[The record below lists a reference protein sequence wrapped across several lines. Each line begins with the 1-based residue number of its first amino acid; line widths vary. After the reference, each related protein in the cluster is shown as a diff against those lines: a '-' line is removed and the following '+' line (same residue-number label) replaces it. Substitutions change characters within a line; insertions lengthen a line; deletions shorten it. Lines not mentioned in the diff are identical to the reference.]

1 MPYLQLRAG
10 FWRVRMPIPKHLQAI
25 IGRGSRLTRALHT
38 ADREQADRLSLPV
51 VAEFMDIIA
60 AAEAKANWSTL
71 MAEAAERA
79 AKIAKFPWFRLNAP
93 EAILRGLMN
102 PETGEWLSQ
111 PFDFLNVPQPAAAPS
126 ERVSMSDLL
135 ALWIG
140 ERKPPPR
147 SQVAYRG
154 KVNRLVDFL
163 GHDDAG
169 KISERDMIRY
179 KEHLLKDPA
188 LSQKTVAGHLDDLRT
203 IFRFGAKNKKI
214 PSDPL
219 ADVTFKPKRDPHKK
233 RLPFSA
239 DDRRLILNEARGAD
253 PLIRWTAWVGA
264 FSGMRLGEIVDAH
277 TRDVMQLEGHWVFR
291 IGVEHRETSIKTE
304 TSLRDVPIHSAVIRE
319 GFLDYVGALGSGPLF
334 PMITPDRH
342 GKRSDNAS
350 AIVNPW
356 MRSIGITDRRK
367 TFHSHRHTVKTLLRG
382 QRVPEDVNDHITG
395 HANEKVGRSYGAYPI
410 PVLAEA
416 IELLPVA

>member
-1 MPYLQLRAG
+1 MP
-10 FWRVRMPIPKHLQAI
+10 VPKHLQTI

-38 ADREQADRLSLPV
+38 ADPMEADRLSLPV
-51 VAEFMDIIA
+51 VAEFMDMIA
-60 AAEAKANWSTL
+60 AAER
-71 MAEAAERA
+71 ERRGFKVRTGPA
-79 AKIAKFPWFRLNAP
+79 FTISAP

-102 PETGEWLSQ
+102 PETGQWLSS
-111 PFDFLNVPQPAAAPS
+111 PSEIFHARQPAAATVQ
-126 ERVSMSDLL
+126 RVSLSDLL

-140 ERKPPPR
+140 ERKPPAR

-163 GHDDAG
+163 GHDDAAR
-169 KISERDMIRY
+169 IIDRDMIRY
-179 KEHLLKDPA
+179 KEHLLKDPK
-188 LSQKTVAGHLDDLRT
+188 LSPKTVAGHLDDLRT
-203 IFRFGAKNKKI
+203 VFRFGLKNKKI
-214 PSDPL
+214 PFDPL
-219 ADVTFKPKRDPHKK
+219 VDVTFKPKRDPHKR

-239 DDRRLILNEARGAD
+239 ADRKLILTEARAAD

-291 IGVEHRETSIKTE
+291 IGVEHRETSVKTE

-319 GFLDYVGALGSGPLF
+319 GFLDYISGMKSGPLF

-356 MRSIGITDRRK
+356 MRSIGITEPRK

-382 QRVPEDVNDHITG
+382 KLVPEDVNDAITG
-395 HANEKVGRSYGAYPI
+395 HSNTKVGRQYGAYPI
-410 PVLAEA
+410 PDLAAA
-416 IELLPVA
+416 IELLPE

>member
-1 MPYLQLRAG
+1 
-10 FWRVRMPIPKHLQAI
+10 
-25 IGRGSRLTRALHT
+25 
-38 ADREQADRLSLPV
+38 
-51 VAEFMDIIA
+51 
-60 AAEAKANWSTL
+60 
-71 MAEAAERA
+71 
-79 AKIAKFPWFRLNAP
+79 
-93 EAILRGLMN
+93 
-102 PETGEWLSQ
+102 
-111 PFDFLNVPQPAAAPS
+111 
-126 ERVSMSDLL
+126 
-135 ALWIG
+135 
-140 ERKPPPR
+140 
-147 SQVAYRG
+147 
-154 KVNRLVDFL
+154 
-163 GHDDAG
+163 
-169 KISERDMIRY
+169 MIRY

-214 PSDPL
+214 PADPL

-239 DDRRLILNEARGAD
+239 DDRTLILKEARGAD

-356 MRSIGITDRRK
+356 MRSIGITDPRK

>member
-1 MPYLQLRAG
+1 
-10 FWRVRMPIPKHLQAI
+10 
-25 IGRGSRLTRALHT
+25 
-38 ADREQADRLSLPV
+38 
-51 VAEFMDIIA
+51 
-60 AAEAKANWSTL
+60 
-71 MAEAAERA
+71 
-79 AKIAKFPWFRLNAP
+79 
-93 EAILRGLMN
+93 
-102 PETGEWLSQ
+102 
-111 PFDFLNVPQPAAAPS
+111 
-126 ERVSMSDLL
+126 MSDLL

-169 KISERDMIRY
+169 KISDRDMIRY

-214 PSDPL
+214 PADPL

-233 RLPFSA
+233 RLPFST

-319 GFLDYVGALGSGPLF
+319 GFLDYVSGLKFGPLF

-356 MRSIGITDRRK
+356 MRGIGITDPRK

-382 QRVPEDVNDHITG
+382 KLVPEDVNDAITG
-395 HANEKVGRSYGAYPI
+395 HSNAKIGRQYGAYPI
-410 PVLAEA
+410 PDLAKA
-416 IELLPVA
+416 IELLR

>member
-1 MPYLQLRAG
+1 MRSARMPYLQLRAG

-25 IGRGSRLTRALHT
+25 IGRGSRLPRALHT
-38 ADREQADRLSLPV
+38 ADREEADRLSLPV

-71 MAEAAERA
+71 MAEAAERE

-93 EAILRGLMN
+93 ER
-102 PETGEWLSQ
+102 
-111 PFDFLNVPQPAAAPS
+111 S
-126 ERVSMSDLL
+126 EKITMSDLL

-154 KVNRLVDFL
+154 KVNRLVNFL

-169 KISERDMIRY
+169 KISERDMIHH

-277 TRDVMQLEGHWVFR
+277 TRDVSELEGRWVFR

-319 GFLDYVGALGSGPLF
+319 GFLDYVRALGSGPLS
-334 PMITPDRH
+334 PMINPDRH

-356 MRSIGITDRRK
+356 MRSIGITDAHK
-367 TFHSHRHTVKTLLRG
+367 TFHSHRHTVKTLLRS